1 MQRNGYLKLSILGTE
16 RHRVDSVGSL
26 LIPLQMMYLVVSIA
40 VLFAFLDGIWGY
52 PQRNDHSSLKTN
64 VDCSDGAYP
73 TPMSYHI
80 HITYMLTNSD
90 QINSTATLRAE
101 AESHFAPLLGDDKVC
116 RGTTSDSSGR
126 YG

>member
-1 MQRNGYLKLSILGTE
+1 
-16 RHRVDSVGSL
+16 
-26 LIPLQMMYLVVSIA
+26 MYLCAAVA
-40 VLFAFLDGIWGY
+40 VLFALIDGVWGY
-52 PQRNDHSSLKTN
+52 PERIDRVSLKTN

-116 RGTTSDSSGR
+116 RGTSTDTSGR
-126 YG
+126 YGKNSSVGINILTCVNL